1 MKTQED
7 SKLLSVSEFAEALR
21 LSDKTVYSWIKSGR
35 IEVIKLGRI
44 IRVPY
49 PELAKLQSE
58 GFAQ

>member
-1 MKTQED
+1 MKTKED

-21 LSDKTVYSWIKSGR
+21 LSDKTVYTWIKSGR

-44 IRVPY
+44 IRVPCT
-49 PELAKLQSE
+49 ELAKLQSE